1 MSLQRPIAALRPFI
15 EALWA
20 TDAAPDGVACR
31 EHVLPS
37 GRMHLAIRLGD
48 APMRLFRDAN
58 DPAGE
63 RMHPASVCGAR
74 TGFYIKQA
82 APVPS
87 VGVLLRP
94 GAAQALL
101 GCDAD
106 ELGARHVALD
116 DLWSGHEAARLLEQL
131 HAQPDARA
139 RADAL
144 QHALREHL
152 RPVRA
157 MHPAIAQAMQRL
169 DAGEVQVREIV
180 AASGC
185 SHRHLIA
192 RFRAATGFAPKEYA
206 RVKRFRRALRLM
218 AAAHPLD
225 GVALDAGYS
234 DQSHFNREF
243 RALAGITPRE
253 YLAAPVRGR
262 LHVHRVNFVQDAPAP
277 AD

>member
-1 MSLQRPIAALRPFI
+1 MSLQRPIAALRPFV

-20 TDAAPDGVACR
+20 SDAAAGGVAYR

-58 DPAGE
+58 DATGE
-63 RMHPASVCGAR
+63 RMRNAIVCGAR
-74 TGFYIKQA
+74 PGFYTKQA
-82 APVPS
+82 ASVSS

-94 GAAQALL
+94 GAAQALF

-116 DLWSGHEAARLLEQL
+116 DLWSAHDVERLLEQL
-131 HAQPDARA
+131 RAEPDARA
-139 RADAL
+139 RIDAL
-144 QHALREHL
+144 QRALLDRL

-169 DAGEVQVREIV
+169 DVGDGPVREIV

-192 RFRAATGFAPKEYA
+192 RFRAATGLAPKEYA
-206 RVKRFRRALRLM
+206 RVKRFRRALRLL
-218 AAAHPLD
+218 AVARPLD
-225 GVALDAGYS
+225 GLALDAGYS

-253 YLAAPVRGR
+253 YLAAPVRGS
-262 LHVHRVNFVQDAPAP
+262 LHVPRVNFVQDAPAR

>member
-1 MSLQRPIAALRPFI
+1 MSLQRPIAALRPFV
-15 EALWA
+15 EAVWA
-20 TDAAPDGVACR
+20 SDAAPGGAAYR

-58 DPAGE
+58 DAEGE
-63 RMHPASVCGAR
+63 RIRPATVCGAR
-74 TGFYIKQA
+74 AGFYIKQA
-82 APVPS
+82 ARVPS

-101 GCDAD
+101 DCDAD
-106 ELGARHVALD
+106 ELGARHLALD
-116 DLWSGHEAARLLEQL
+116 DLWSAHDVSRLLEQL
-131 HAQPDARA
+131 HPKPEAHARI
-139 RADAL
+139 DAL
-144 QHALREHL
+144 QCALFDRL

-169 DAGEVQVREIV
+169 DVGDTPVHEIV

-192 RFRAATGFAPKEYA
+192 RFRAATGMAPKEYA
-206 RVKRFRRALRLM
+206 RVKRFRRALRLL
-218 AAAHPLD
+218 AAGRPLD
-225 GVALDAGYS
+225 GLALDAGYS

-253 YLAAPVRGR
+253 YLLAPVRGS
-262 LHVHRVNFVQDAPAP
+262 LHVPRVNFVQDAPAC